1 MKKPAG
7 LYTCGFFLSVNEVCG
22 RTKKAGAGAGEKEE
36 AAIEKKG
43 AGAEGG
49 FGQVRRGR
57 SVGVDCIQIAIHP
70 GDA

>member
-1 MKKPAG
+1 MKKSAG

-22 RTKKAGAGAGEKEE
+22 RAKKARAGEKEE

>member
-1 MKKPAG
+1 MKKSAG

-22 RTKKAGAGAGEKEE
+22 RAKKAGAGEKEE

-49 FGQVRRGR
+49 FGQVGRGR
-57 SVGVDCIQIAIHP
+57 AVGVDCIQIAIHP